1 MSHQLVN
8 WAFYHLQDILIFLQ
22 EIFANLCLAHQ
33 PIKWFKIFIIFLQEI
48 FPTNRWTGL
57 FATLGGCCGISTN
70 KTICK
75 IFIIMEIFAIFLQ
88 EIFICPLIS
97 HWCPVVNWALCHFR
111 RLLWLFYK
119 SICKIFIIFEIFP
132 QEIFICPLIFCV
144 SHWCPVNWALC
155 HFRRLLWLPLQ
166 PRAQFTAT
174 GVPLTLE
181 RGKKNFV
188 SSNVWSKKQNEM
200 VSHFVHIQRHV
211 SRLEYYGRAAHAGRA
226 KKKKNW
232 RNVENRQN

>member
-1 MSHQLVN
+1 MIFSFAHFRLSHRLLALGLV
-8 WAFYHLQDILIFLQ
+8 QIQ
-22 EIFANLCLAHQ
+22 Q
-33 PIKWFKIFIIFLQEI
+33 GKIFIIFLQEI
-48 FPTNRWTGL
+48 FPAGEDISSRARYSWFLFKKYYLQDIHNISLWNISHHRWTVPDV
-57 FATLGGCCGISTN
+57 ATLWRCCGISS

-75 IFIIMEIFAIFLQ
+75 IFIIFLQ
-88 EIFICPLIS
+88 EIFICL
-97 HWCPVVNWALCHFR
+97 
-111 RLLWLFYK
+111 
-119 SICKIFIIFEIFP
+119 
-132 QEIFICPLIFCV
+132 LIFCV

-211 SRLEYYGRAAHAGRA
+211 SRLEYYGRAAHAERG